1 MRKRQPLYLPLT
13 LSVLLMVLNV
23 TLMIC
28 WIIILA
34 QQSAWGAMTFGTGA
48 FALILLGLS
57 FYLFLTIKE
66 RRLHQSQANF
76 VDSVTHELK
85 SPIASLQLYLET
97 LQLRQLDDGKRR
109 EFYRT
114 MDAELHRLDSLISQL
129 LEVARLD
136 AIGLDAPAEDVALQP
151 LLTSCG
157 TAVAARHRLAESDVL
172 AFDLEPAVVTA
183 PRMMLEMIFGNL
195 LDNAVKY
202 GGQPPRV
209 EVRMR
214 LKNDNRVVIRIADN
228 GAGVPREIRKR
239 IFRLFFRGGDE
250 LQRRHKG
257 TGLGLYIAHTLVR
270 KLRGRIAVRDRDD
283 QSGSVFEIELPG
295 KAAACES

>member
-1 MRKRQPLYLPLT
+1 MRKRRPLYLPLT
-13 LSVLLMVLNV
+13 LSVGLMVLNV
-23 TLMIC
+23 TLMVC
-28 WIIILA
+28 WIVILA

-66 RRLHQSQANF
+66 RRFHQSQANF

-97 LQLRQLDDGKRR
+97 LQLRQLDDGKRS
-109 EFYRT
+109 EFYKT
-114 MDAELHRLDSLISQL
+114 MDTELHRLDGLISQL

-136 AIGLDAPAEDVALQP
+136 AIGQDAPAEEVALQP
-151 LLTSCG
+151 LLESCG
-157 TAVAARHRLAESDVL
+157 KSVAARHRFDESDVL
-172 AFDLEPAVVTA
+172 VFDLESAVVTA
-183 PRMMLEMIFGNL
+183 PRMMLDMIFGNL

-202 GGQPPRV
+202 GGQPPRIDV
-209 EVRMR
+209 NMR
-214 LKNDNRVVIRIADN
+214 LRKGNRVVVRIADN
-228 GAGVPREIRKR
+228 GAGVPPEIRKR

-250 LQRRHKG
+250 LQRRQKG

-270 KLRGRIAVRDRDD
+270 KLHGRLAVRDRDD
-283 QSGSVFEIELPG
+283 QAGSVFEVELPG
-295 KAAACES
+295 KATACTS